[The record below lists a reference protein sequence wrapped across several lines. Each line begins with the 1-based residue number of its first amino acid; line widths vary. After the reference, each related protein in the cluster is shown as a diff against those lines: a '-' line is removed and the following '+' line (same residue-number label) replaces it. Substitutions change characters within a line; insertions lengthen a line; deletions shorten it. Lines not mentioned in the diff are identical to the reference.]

1 MNKVSAC
8 LGSLVVLLLAGC
20 SGIPSQPYQEPSGL
34 VPTARMRVISN
45 SDVYGDS
52 VTGRCAPNLRHQ
64 MVQAGR
70 FSAGRALENYPQF
83 PKAPAQLG
91 MPMRLSPPLLS
102 LTPTVRMAEG
112 RLEEVVAEYRV
123 PTSAPFQLATLGAG
137 AGTPLGRGIYCDEEA
152 RVYNLQAGRDY
163 EVTIGMGTIGQGDN
177 ARLACRFDVRELTSI
192 GQGEMMMPV
201 PLTGSAPPRKLCD

>member
-8 LGSLVVLLLAGC
+8 LGPLIVLSLAAC
-20 SGIPSQPYQEPSGL
+20 SSIPSQPYQEPADST
-34 VPTARMRVISN
+34 PTARMRVISN
-45 SDVYGDS
+45 SDVFGDS

-70 FSAGRALENYPQF
+70 FSAGRAVENYPQF

-91 MPMRLSPPLLS
+91 MPQRLSPPLLS

-123 PTSAPFQLATLGAG
+123 PTSAPFQLATTGAG
-137 AGTPLGRGIYCDEEA
+137 AGTSLGRGIYCAEEA
-152 RVYNLQAGRDY
+152 RVYNLEAGRDY
-163 EVTIGMGTIGQGDN
+163 EVTIGMGAIGQGEN
-177 ARLACRFDVRELTSI
+177 ARLACRFDVRLLTPL
-192 GQGEMMMPV
+192 GPGDMLMPV
-201 PLTGSAPPRKLCD
+201 PVAGAAAPRKFCD